1 MNNNI
6 NQKLEEVLKKLNPND
21 IKTLAMSPAVQDIL
35 KNLNA
40 SDKEKLIRE
49 FSSLSSAEIQN
60 KLSSLNLNSLRGMN
74 ADEIIKKLKNL

>member
-21 IKTLAMSPAVQDIL
+21 IKNLAMSPAVQSIM
-35 KNLNA
+35 KNLNT
-40 SDKEKLIRE
+40 SDKEKLLRE
-49 FSSLSSAEIQN
+49 FSSLSTSEIQK
-60 KLSSLNLNSLRGMN
+60 KLNSVNLNSLHGLN

>member
-6 NQKLEEVLKKLNPND
+6 NKKLEEVLKKLNPND
-21 IKTLAMSPAVQDIL
+21 IKNLAMSPAVQSIM
-35 KNLNA
+35 KNLNQ

-49 FSSLSSAEIQN
+49 FSSLSSTDIQK
-60 KLSSLNLNSLRGMN
+60 KLSSANLNSFHGLN

>member
-21 IKTLAMSPAVQDIL
+21 IKTLASSPAIQGIL

-49 FSSLSSAEIQN
+49 FSALNTSEIQK
-60 KLSSLNLNSLRGMN
+60 KLSSLNVNSLRGLN

>member
-6 NQKLEEVLKKLNPND
+6 NKKLEEVLKKLNPND
-21 IKTLAMSPAVQDIL
+21 IKNLATSPAVQSIM
-35 KNLNA
+35 KNLNE

-49 FSSLSSAEIQN
+49 FSSLNSSDIQR
-60 KLSSLNLNSLRGMN
+60 KLNSVNLNSFRGIN

>member
-60 KLSSLNLNSLRGMN
+60 KLSSLNINSLRGMN

>member
-21 IKTLAMSPAVQDIL
+21 IKNLAMSPAIQGIL
-35 KNLNA
+35 RNLSQ

-49 FSSLSSAEIQN
+49 FSTLDSKEIRR
-60 KLSSLNLNSLRGMN
+60 KLNSANFNSFKGMS